1 MTTHYLIG
9 GSGIPNFGD
18 ELIATAWTTFLSA
31 RAPEDQIVLDV
42 KSVKASQE
50 IVHTGPNVRHVSSL
64 KTIAHTRASGDVWG
78 NMTRGLNFIKN
89 RGLEKYES
97 AAPLRDAMAD
107 LSTFHVFG
115 GGYINTR
122 WPAAAFYLGLGVA
135 VKEATGAKLFAS
147 GLGLMPWSP
156 PVTDAERRTADRV
169 ASAFDAFE
177 VRDQASA
184 DAFGAANVISGLDDV
199 FMLPEPQRLQGLPST
214 LHVSLTFAERN
225 WESFAAPF
233 VAHVAQ
239 TYAPAF
245 QRVTF
250 WNNAPD
256 KDAFALKKV
265 REAIPQVEVIEIGD
279 LVNAPLP
286 FGEDDAMVTT
296 RFHPHMMAARAGIP
310 GLYRQGNSYYMT
322 KHGSVAL
329 LGSGMKPVEMKNL
342 PNVLPTD
349 RGTLHARDA
358 ELRAQKLALAERIYG

>member
-9 GSGIPNFGD
+9 GSGIPNYGD
-18 ELIATAWTTFLSA
+18 ELIASAWIAFIEGKHPTDS
-31 RAPEDQIVLDV
+31 IVLDV
-42 KSVKASQE
+42 KNRKASME
-50 IVHTGPNVRHVSSL
+50 IVRSGPNVTHVSSL
-64 KTIAHTRASGDVWG
+64 KDVAHTKSASDVWG
-78 NMTRGLNFIKN
+78 NIRRGLGFIDNNGFK
-89 RGLEKYES
+89 KYEK
-97 AAPLRDAMAD
+97 AAPLRDAMDD
-107 LSTFHVFG
+107 LGTFHVFG

-135 VKEATGAKLFAS
+135 VKEKTGAKLFAS
-147 GLGLMPWSP
+147 GLGLMPWLP
-156 PVTDAERRTADRV
+156 PETEAERELAARV
-169 ASAFDAFE
+169 AEAFDVLE

-184 DAFGAANVISGLDDV
+184 DAFGAPITAGLDDV
-199 FMLPEPQRLQGLPST
+199 FLLPTPQRQAGLPPT
-214 LHVSLTFAERN
+214 LHISLTFAEKN
-225 WESFAAPF
+225 WEGFADRL
-233 VAHVAQ
+233 VGHVAQ